1 MAGLVQMTYIDPP
14 CEIRNGSNFQPF
26 VNRRDV
32 KNGKDEDLTQEP
44 EMVSAFR
51 DTCPFLAVTKSRAEI
66 RQIAKHAARDIWDR
80 NVAGL

>member
-1 MAGLVQMTYIDPP
+1 MAGLVRMTYIDPP
-14 CEIRNGSNFQPF
+14 CGIRYGSNFQPF

-32 KNGKDEDLTQEP
+32 KNGKDEDLSQKP
-44 EMVSAFR
+44 AMVSIYR

-80 NVAGL
+80 KM